1 MSQTDGDTRVARC
14 MLAAALAGS
23 LLLAGCGSSDHPRGS
38 TASGGTAVT
47 TRLAAAQVGDQ
58 HAPGSMVRLI
68 YRATPSTTGKITI
81 ETLDHTIEI
90 MRARV
95 ERLGVTTAEIQRVGA
110 DEISVVLPGTSV
122 AQEAREQVGETGELY
137 FYDWEP
143 NVIGPHGR
151 PAPSDTTATGGPE
164 AASVRYGLVEY
175 QAVLRAARR
184 PAIIRS
190 NDTTFE
196 RGCTPKQVGGCL
208 YGSWYLLDTTHER
221 LLCADGGPVC
231 PPQDTKADLFAGGY
245 RPPADA
251 RIRAVRVNPG
261 TVLVQAHPEEF
272 NGRIVNPSPNSF
284 YVLNDDPVLSGA
296 DISNPAQDFQEGT
309 GSPDVTFGFSAHGR
323 AIFEKTTKEIA
334 QRGANARLPGVS
346 KELAEQ
352 HFAIVL
358 DEQVITAPS
367 IDFTQYP
374 EGIDAANGSEI
385 TGGLTTGSARDLAG
399 ELRLGALP
407 IKPELISISRFVK
420 PTG

>member
-1 MSQTDGDTRVARC
+1 MA
-14 MLAAALAGS
+14 S
-23 LLLAGCGSSDHPRGS
+23 L
-38 TASGGTAVT
+38 GTAVT
-47 TRLAAAQVGDQ
+47 ARLAATQVGDQ
-58 HAPGSMVRLI
+58 HAPGSTVRLI
-68 YRATPSTTGKITI
+68 YRATPSTTGRITI
-81 ETLDHTIEI
+81 AALDHTIEI

-95 ERLGVTTAEIQRVGA
+95 AQLGVATAEIQRVGS
-110 DEISVVLPGTSV
+110 DEISVALPSTSI
-122 AQEAREQVGETGELY
+122 AEGAREQVGKTGELY

-143 NVIGPHGR
+143 NVIGPQGR
-151 PAPSDTTATGGPE
+151 PAPSAFTVTGGPE

-208 YGSWYLLDTTHER
+208 YGSWYLLDTRHER
-221 LLCADGGPVC
+221 LLCAGGGPVC
-231 PPQDTKADLFAGGY
+231 PPQDTNADLFAGGY

-251 RIRAVRVNPG
+251 RIRAVRVRPG

-309 GSPDVTFGFSAHGR
+309 GSPDVTFDFSAHGR
-323 AIFEKTTKEIA
+323 LVFEKVTKEIA

-352 HFAIVL
+352 HFAIVF
-358 DEQVITAPS
+358 DEQVLTAPS
-367 IDFTQYP
+367 VDFTQYP

-385 TGGLTTGSARDLAG
+385 TGGFTTSSAHNLADELQLGGSG
-399 ELRLGALP
+399 ETAS
-407 IKPELISISRFVK
+407 E
-420 PTG
+420 TA